1 MEKMVIQASRRTVTG
16 KKVGVLRRE
25 GILPGVIYG
34 ANIETTP
41 ISMDLKEAS
50 NILNA
55 ATQSHIIT
63 IVIDNAEHATLV
75 REKQKDYIRGTLKH
89 IDFQAVSLTEK
100 LRTKVSVEV
109 TGTSPAIKNYN
120 GVVITELD
128 EIEVECLPQDL
139 VDRLIVDVTGLESI
153 GDTIYV
159 RDLTVPEGLTI
170 LNDPGEVLVV
180 ITSGAEEIVEEEVV
194 EAIAEPEVIERG
206 KKEEEEEE

>member
-1 MEKMVIQASRRTVTG
+1 MVIQASRRTVTG